1 MSANRLERELSTR
14 YVYLFYTVEQVLRT
28 KIF

>member
-1 MSANRLERELSTR
+1 MSTNRLERELSTR